1 MSDIALLFEKDPDSL
16 TTEDI
21 DETITYLRARRAE
34 FNLGQKQ
41 AGNVK
46 KLDLNKP
53 VNKGPAIDL
62 GELGL

>member
-21 DETITYLRARRAE
+21 DETIAYLRARRAE
-34 FNLGQKQ
+34 FSLGQKQ